1 MATTDVD
8 ARLRQA
14 LCAHPRQ
21 FNNRY
26 SPEARDKLLDTLFRS
41 LTNDQSTYLTE
52 LFPHGYPES
61 FSLQEVQGAQEETE
75 YTEAARGHPCGHIL
89 NSGEATYRCATCT
102 DDPTVVL
109 CARCFAASDHE
120 GHQFDITISNGNSGC
135 CDCGDEEAFKRDVK
149 CAIHTRNEHS
159 TENVP
164 NDPPL
169 PEDLAAAIHTTIAQV
184 LDYFCDVI
192 SCCPENLR
200 ATKTVESVE
209 QDEQRSR
216 LDPTAYLA
224 AEDIETNPEYNLVIW
239 NDEKHTMDEVQDQV
253 ARACRERRKF
263 GLVKAEEA
271 NELGRSV
278 VCYSRDLKELLRRAK
293 IIEEIKITVT
303 IRAARDTFR
312 EQMCG
317 TILEWLKDIA
327 GCSIRGNA
335 SFLRQAVCEE
345 MLQVWHLGSQA
356 WNARIGKQ
364 GLEDN
369 QAEDP
374 ELVGMRYFPDT
385 IQILLQ
391 RNQQIVATD
400 DDDDDEM
407 DDGADGA
414 DLAEGD
420 DDDEEDDDYEQV
432 DSQMADSLI
441 EQNDNDA
448 LRGNTDIISD
458 VDEMDTDGD
467 NDFLDAN
474 ERMDNDQVAPPPPA
488 AAVQATHSEPAIAV
502 TDELSRHSS
511 ATLRQADNPNFRNVP
526 RTPGVSGPERR
537 SNSAELTH
545 WRAPASMK
553 GKAVEAPV
561 PVWEDLRKNIR
572 LDAMIL
578 FDLRLWKSLR
588 ILLRDLLISTV
599 IKVPQFKRILGLRFA
614 GLYTILAQLYL
625 IADREP
631 DHSILHVSVQILTTP
646 SIAEEV
652 LQKAN
657 FLTNLMAILYT
668 FLTTRQVGYPEE
680 VDPDASLGFDAGSVA
695 NRRLYQFFN
704 DLRYF
709 LAIPYIRD
717 RVRVEKQYLMQYL
730 DLAKL
735 SQGICPNVRAVGE
748 HVEYE
753 TDAWISASLLTR
765 EINKLCRQLTEAYQG
780 SGSTI
785 GIDEHL
791 TDAIRQTTNTTLVVC
806 SGLDFQR
813 FEQSEIKDVINF
825 HEVGPFANGLQPFKT
840 INFVIEK
847 GTLSFHHPL
856 HYTMSWLLENGKD
869 TSHTIKVLQDTAAEL
884 VARFNA
890 TAQQNPTTKLHLLY
904 ETGEDALLCLFDYPL
919 RVCAWLAQMRANMW
933 IRNGMSL
940 RHQMNQ
946 YKSVTYRDVGHHRDL
961 FLLQTAFVACSAER
975 MLASMIDRF
984 GLVPWVCGRFESTS
998 DADEGQLVDI
1008 AEDFVYLLI
1017 NILSDRDNLSSSMED
1032 KEAQLSILRKD
1043 IAHTLCFK
1051 PLSYSDLTNRLTER
1065 AQDHEQLQ
1073 EVLESMTSFRAPE
1086 GLSDSGL
1093 FELKPEYLQ
1102 ELDPY
1107 NSHFSKNQRDEAENI
1122 YKNWMAKKS
1131 NKKPED
1137 IVLEPKLNPIKCQ
1150 AYANLCAVIHT
1161 PLFSTMLYFML
1172 SHVVTKQGT
1181 APNVSASRAESFL
1194 HNALHLTLVATIE
1207 DPSVEDETVSSQV
1220 SFLKNALTQ
1229 QHGDHGSTIVTALH
1243 KIWLAEEFSSCRS
1256 KVRHILRIF
1265 HRQWPRLF
1273 DEATRDIDFPAAR
1286 LDTASP
1292 ANLDVDMEAKKKQA
1306 AERKARIMAQMQ
1318 QQQQSF
1324 MTNQGMADWGD
1335 DDMSDTES
1343 EIPESTETRLWK
1355 FPSGVCIQ
1363 CREET
1368 NDSRFYGTFA
1378 MVTDGHLLRE
1388 TPKDDN
1394 DFVQEVL
1401 ACPENLDESNEESRP
1416 FGVSGANVQQIKRIA
1431 ADGTE
1436 TSISKRGLSKGWP
1449 KDSTL
1454 KAPVSTSCG
1463 HIMHF
1468 SCFENYYE
1476 SVRRRHAHQ
1485 IARRQPE
1492 RVTSNEFVCPLC
1504 KALANVFLPMVYKT
1518 TEQSYPGCL
1527 QAESTFDMFVEETLP
1542 VMKETFGVLEGEQQ
1556 LSAHLVKREKQLH
1569 LSTATSFKAN
1579 AMSTLS
1585 KSVAELKHMPD
1596 DLKEYPGVYAL
1607 VDLAQIYK
1615 RLRSTLEVV
1624 RGTTTRAEA
1633 STKVT
1638 FTTLLTVLTHSIT
1651 AVEIGQRGR
1660 PSTGTPLLDG
1670 IPAQTLSHLQVV
1682 SHSLHS
1688 YAAALALVESNDDTD
1703 YPYQDLVIG
1712 MTRKLF
1718 ASMSAGHEQEWL
1730 LETDA
1735 FATFV
1740 EQSMVFSTVQSLPII
1755 HLLRLCLTQELV
1767 RAAIWWLRV
1776 RSPASPTE
1784 ATLPK
1789 SPTTPRS
1796 ANLSQDEYRA
1806 MGGFVFWLTSN
1817 MPATA
1822 ISPFLLPYDEVEPLY
1837 KALRTYALA
1846 FMRKA
1851 SVLLHTAHG
1860 VDFPSTGALSG
1871 KSELDR
1877 LLSLCKLPDL
1887 PTILGGFSEFTEATA
1902 LPKLVSGWIKAW
1914 ASAGSDTRQSSIRL
1928 MHPTPFE
1935 LIGLPQYYDV
1945 LIVECNKRK
1954 CPTTGKA
1961 LSDPAL
1967 CLFCGEIFCSQAYCC
1982 MKDKYRGGCNHHI
1995 ETCSAPV
2002 GAYLFIRKCNIVLL
2016 DVRKDP
2022 QKASRLLEGDDVSS
2036 NLVEPPTSA
2045 HGSFFPAPYLT
2056 RHGETDQGLRTRH
2069 QLILNQKRYDKL
2081 VRDVW
2086 LMLNGSIWSAIAR
2099 KLEGDFNAGGWETL

>member
-1 MATTDVD
+1 MATEDVG

-26 SPEARDKLLDTLFRS
+26 TAEARDNLLDTLFRS
-41 LTNDQSTYLTE
+41 LTNDRAHYLTE
-52 LFPHGYPES
+52 LFPNGYPES
-61 FSLQEVQGAQEETE
+61 YSLQEVQGAQEETE
-75 YTEAARGHPCGHIL
+75 YTEAARGHPCAHIL
-89 NSGEATYRCATCT
+89 NSGEATYRCATS
-102 DDPTVVL
+102 VL

-149 CAIHTRNEHS
+149 CAIHTRNEH
-159 TENVP
+159 TRDTLPDEPV
-164 NDPPL
+164 L
-169 PEDLAAAIHTTIAQV
+169 PEDLAAALHTTIARV
-184 LDYFCDVI
+184 TDYFCDVI

-200 ATKTVESVE
+200 ATKTIESVE
-209 QDEQRSR
+209 QDETRSR
-216 LDPTAYLA
+216 LDPTVYLA
-224 AEDIETNPEYNLVIW
+224 AEEIETNPEYNLVIW
-239 NDEKHTMDEVQDQV
+239 NDEKHTMEEVQDQV
-253 ARACRERRKF
+253 ARACRERRRF

-271 NELGRSV
+271 NEFGRSV

-293 IIEEIKITVT
+293 IIEEIKVTVT
-303 IRAARDTFR
+303 VRAARDTFR

-317 TILEWLKDIA
+317 TILDWLKDIA
-327 GCSIRGNA
+327 GSSIRGNP
-335 SFLRQAVCEE
+335 SFLRHAVCEE
-345 MLQVWHLGSQA
+345 MLQIWHLGSQA
-356 WNARIGKQ
+356 WNARVGKE

-374 ELVGMRYFPDT
+374 EPRAYRYFPDT

-391 RNQQIVATD
+391 RNQQLVVTGD
-400 DDDDDEM
+400 DDDDDDDDMGDET
-407 DDGADGA
+407 DGADFV
-414 DLAEGD
+414 EGD
-420 DDDEEDDDYEQV
+420 DDGEEDDDYEQL
-432 DSQMADSLI
+432 DSQMADSMVQ
-441 EQNDNDA
+441 QNDADT
-448 LRGNTDIISD
+448 LRGTTDIISD

-474 ERMDNDQVAPPPPA
+474 ERIDNDNMAPQPPA
-488 AAVQATHSEPAIAV
+488 AAPQAMDPEPAIAM
-502 TDELSRHSS
+502 TGGLSRHPSVS
-511 ATLRQADNPNFRNVP
+511 LGQADNPNFRNIP
-526 RTPGVSGPERR
+526 RTPGVRR
-537 SNSAELTH
+537 PDRNPTSELSSH
-545 WRAPASMK
+545 WRAPATSRS
-553 GKAVEAPV
+553 KAVDAQT

-578 FDLRLWKSLR
+578 FDLRLWKRLR
-588 ILLRDLLISTV
+588 VLLRDLLISTV

-614 GLYTILAQLYL
+614 GLYTLLAQLYL

-652 LQKAN
+652 IQKAN

-680 VDPDASLGFDAGSVA
+680 VDPDATLGFDAGSVA

-709 LAIPYIRD
+709 LATPYVRD
-717 RVRVEKQYLMQYL
+717 RVRLEKQYLMQYL

-735 SQGICPNVRAVGE
+735 SQGICPNVRAIGE

-765 EINKLCRQLTEAYQG
+765 EINKLCRQLTEAYRG
-780 SGSTI
+780 SGSAL

-791 TDAIRQTTNTTLVVC
+791 KDAIRQTTITSLIVC
-806 SGLDFQR
+806 SGLDHQR
-813 FEQSEIKDVINF
+813 VEQSEIKDTIKF
-825 HEVGPFANGLQPFKT
+825 HEIGPFADGLRQFKT
-840 INFVIEK
+840 VNFVIER

-856 HYTMSWLLENGKD
+856 HYTISWLLENGKD
-869 TSHTIKVLQDTAAEL
+869 SFQSIRVLQDTAAE
-884 VARFNA
+884 VVTKFKAS
-890 TAQQNPTTKLHLLY
+890 AQQNRQTRLHELY
-904 ETGEDALLCLFDYPL
+904 ATGEDALLGLFDYPL

-933 IRNGMSL
+933 VRNGMSL

-961 FLLQTAFVACSAER
+961 FLLQTAFVTCDPER
-975 MLASMIDRF
+975 MLASMVDRF
-984 GLVPWVCGRFESTS
+984 GLVPWVSAKFESTS

-1017 NILSDRDNLSSSMED
+1017 NILSDRDNLSSSVED

-1073 EVLESMTSFRAPE
+1073 EVLDAMTNFRAPE

-1093 FELKPEYLQ
+1093 FELMPEYLQ

-1122 YKNWMAKKS
+1122 YKNWMAKKTS
-1131 NKKPED
+1131 KKPED
-1137 IVLEPKLNPIKCQ
+1137 IVLEPKLNPIDCQ
-1150 AYANLCAVIHT
+1150 AYVHLCAVIHS
-1161 PLFSTMLYFML
+1161 PLFSTMLYSML
-1172 SHVVTKQGT
+1172 SHVVAKQGT
-1181 APNVSASRAESFL
+1181 LPSVSASRAESFL
-1194 HNALHLTLVATIE
+1194 QIALHLTLVATIE
-1207 DPSVEDETVSSQV
+1207 DQSVEDETTSSQT

-1229 QHGDHGSTIVTALH
+1229 RMGDNGPTIVTALH
-1243 KIWLAEEFSSCRS
+1243 KIWLGEEFSACRS

-1273 DEATRDIDFPAAR
+1273 DAATRDIDFPAAR

-1292 ANLDVDMEAKKKQA
+1292 ASLDIDIEAKRKQA
-1306 AERKARIMAQMQ
+1306 ADRKARIMAQMQ

-1324 MTNQGMADWGD
+1324 MNNQGMADWD
-1335 DDMSDTES
+1335 DDEMSDTES

-1368 NDSRFYGTFA
+1368 NDNRFYGTFA

-1394 DFVQEVL
+1394 DIVQEVL

-1416 FGVSGANVQQIKRIA
+1416 FGVSGANAKQIKRIA

-1436 TSISKRGLSKGWP
+1436 TSISRKGLSKGWP

-1454 KAPVSTSCG
+1454 KEPVSTSCG

-1492 RVTSNEFVCPLC
+1492 RVSSNEFVCPLC

-1518 TEQSYPGCL
+1518 TEQSYPSCL
-1527 QAESTFDMFVEETLP
+1527 QSESTYDMFIEETLP
-1542 VMKETFGVLEGEQQ
+1542 AMKESFAVLEAEQQ
-1556 LSAHLVKREKQLH
+1556 LSTHLIKREKQLH
-1569 LSTATSFKAN
+1569 LNTATSFKAN
-1579 AMSTLS
+1579 AMSTLA
-1585 KSVAELKHMPD
+1585 KSVAELKHVPD

-1624 RGTTTRAEA
+1624 RGTSTRTEI
-1633 STKVT
+1633 STKLT
-1638 FTTLLTVLTHSIT
+1638 FATLLKVLTHSVT

-1660 PSTGTPLLDG
+1660 PSTGPSLLDG
-1670 IPAQTLSHLQVV
+1670 IPAQTLSHLQVI

-1688 YAAALALVESNDDTD
+1688 YAAALAMVESNDEAD
-1703 YPYQDLVIG
+1703 YPYQDLVVG

-1718 ASMSAGHEQEWL
+1718 ASWPAEHEQDSL
-1730 LETDA
+1730 LKSDG

-1740 EQSMVFSTVQSLPII
+1740 EQSVVLSKVQGLPIL
-1755 HLLRLCLTQELV
+1755 HLLRLCLTQELIRV
-1767 RAAIWWLRV
+1767 AIWWLRI
-1776 RSPASPTE
+1776 RSPAPLVGASTPTSP
-1784 ATLPK
+1784 
-1789 SPTTPRS
+1789 STPQS
-1796 ANLSQDEYRA
+1796 SGLSRDEYRA
-1806 MGGFVFWLTSN
+1806 MGGFVFWLKSN

-1822 ISPFLLPYDEVEPLY
+1822 SSLLLPIDEVEPLY

-1851 SVLLHTAHG
+1851 SILLHTAHG

-1887 PTILGGFSEFTEATA
+1887 GTILSGFSEFTEATT
-1902 LPKLVSGWIKAW
+1902 LPKMASGWITAW
-1914 ASAGSDTRQSSIRL
+1914 ATADSDRRKRSISL

-1935 LIGLPQYYDV
+1935 LIGLPEYYDV
-1945 LIVECNKRK
+1945 LIEECNRRK
-1954 CPTTGKA
+1954 CPVTGKA

-1967 CLFCGEIFCSQAYCC
+1967 CLFCGDIFCSQAWCC

-1995 ETCSAPV
+1995 ETCSGPV

-2016 DVRKDP
+2016 DVRKDA
-2022 QKASRLLEGDDVSS
+2022 QKLSQLLEGDDVSS
-2036 NLVEPPTSA
+2036 NLSEPATSA